1 MIPTLQVH
9 KHKEKDMMTFK
20 IRGVNSDLDTC
31 QCCGKIN
38 LKKVIWL
45 DRLEEGEVIE
55 TVAYGVNCAA
65 RAVRMGST
73 AVWSTAVR
81 RDEVREREELSQIHK
96 VGGERSVRALVIE
109 SISQNGRTTILGY
122 ANGLKPAVE
131 AWAAERWPQHIIN
144 VRWAI

>member
-1 MIPTLQVH
+1 
-9 KHKEKDMMTFK
+9 MMMFK

-31 QCCGKIN
+31 QCCGKTN
-38 LKKVIWL
+38 LKKVVWL

-65 RAVRMGST
+65 RAVRMGSA

-109 SISQNGRTTILGY
+109 SISQNVAPAHYQRPLGNLNSKKSGRRVDG
-122 ANGLKPAVE
+122 AREGS
-131 AWAAERWPQHIIN
+131 
-144 VRWAI
+144 